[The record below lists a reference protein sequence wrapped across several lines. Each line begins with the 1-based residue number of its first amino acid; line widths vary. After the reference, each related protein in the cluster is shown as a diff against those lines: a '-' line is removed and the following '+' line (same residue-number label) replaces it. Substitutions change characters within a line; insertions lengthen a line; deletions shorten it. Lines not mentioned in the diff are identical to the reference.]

1 MLGLGEKVGRDIGRI
16 GRFIRNDA
24 NLRRSCNHIDAYK
37 SKDLFFG
44 CRNIDVARSCNLV
57 HLGNGFRSVGQ
68 GSHTLSTTDLV
79 NSINARQSG
88 CDQNSRH
95 KFLLRGRN
103 HDDFLNTRNL
113 SRNHI
118 HQDR

>member
-1 MLGLGEKVGRDIGRI
+1 MFGLGEEVGRDIGRI

-24 NLRRSCNHIDAYK
+24 NLRRPCNHIDAHK
-37 SKDLFFG
+37 TKDLFFG
-44 CRNIDVARSCNLV
+44 CSDIDVARPCNLV

-68 GSHTLSTTDLV
+68 GSYALSTTDLV
-79 NSINARQSG
+79 NLIDPCQSG
-88 CDQNSRH
+88 RDQNSRY

-103 HDDFLNTRNL
+103 HDDFLDTRNL